1 MWEEFPSFPAK
12 LEPPE
17 EKKAHFLEKYVGLR
31 ARCSHTI
38 KERKRHSDL
47 RRSEKN
53 FFPTFIGGLRADEN
67 SSSSNKWR
75 HLSHEGLVGRCSHVH
90 SRLSLLISRGKK
102 YFSSLPRVYS
112 KLLDFFSLG
121 PCHFPLQRK
130 CVGTKKP
137 GNTQEDELTRIL
149 WWRWS
154 STKID
159 RRELEEGGG
168 VAGRSAQLLTLR

>member
-17 EKKAHFLEKYVGLR
+17 EKKEHFLEKYVGLR

-47 RRSEKN
+47 RRAEKN

-75 HLSHEGLVGRCSHVH
+75 HLSHEGLAGRCSHVH
-90 SRLSLLISRGKK
+90 SRLSLLVSRGKIIFLLFQESIRNCLTFFLWDHATFHCNENVLALK
-102 YFSSLPRVYS
+102 NRATRKKMSSHAFCGGGGLPL
-112 KLLDFFSLG
+112 K
-121 PCHFPLQRK
+121 
-130 CVGTKKP
+130 
-137 GNTQEDELTRIL
+137 
-149 WWRWS
+149 
-154 STKID
+154 STD
-159 RRELEEGGG
+159 GSWRREGAWREE
-168 VAGRSAQLLTLR
+168 AHNF